1 MVVSS
6 IGNGGALAAM
16 AVLLVA
22 MAGGT
27 YFRGCIPQGRVK
39 VEPAV
44 SIAVAKVAA
53 YGASRSFPV
62 GPGEGRLTEPTAV
75 IHPWRR
81 ELVFLPHKRPSRS
94 AWDWLSWVDCRPSIE
109 QNYHQRSSSR
119 PGLSTRTSSSGTPS
133 S

>member
-53 YGASRSFPV
+53 YGASRPV
-62 GPGEGRLTEPTAV
+62 AERPNQGPLTEPAADAR
-75 IHPWRR
+75 PQGWG
-81 ELVFLPHKRPSRS
+81 LLFLPHIGHSQRADPAIRSKESGHSAIGRWPAHSMTSSARS
-94 AWDWLSWVDCRPSIE
+94 ATLA
-109 QNYHQRSSSR
+109 
-119 PGLSTRTSSSGTPS
+119 GT
-133 S
+133 